1 MKTLAGTTRAAALSA
16 AAAVTLAAMLLAAA
30 GRAGIPPEVLLRDP
44 AQQFGFPVYAGFVSV
59 VGVFALVST
68 GAMAVLAASLTS
80 GNRAVLATVAALSI
94 FMAFDDHFVF
104 HERIATVHLGLS
116 SRLVMGA
123 YALVALWLL
132 TRPGVRRGPAGA
144 GGLVLAGALLALSG
158 AIDLLVPHSVTSVV
172 AEDLAKLGGYA
183 AWLVHW
189 GRFARACILASQRA
203 GGIEYVSEARAT
215 GSAVPSE

>member
-1 MKTLAGTTRAAALSA
+1 MKTIASATGVAALSA
-16 AAAVTLAAMLLAAA
+16 AAGTATAAVLLAAA
-30 GRAGIPPEVLLRDP
+30 GTAGISPEVLLRDP
-44 AQQFGFPVYAGFVSV
+44 AQQFGFPVYAGFVSA
-59 VGVFALVST
+59 VGVFALIAT
-68 GAMAVLAASLTS
+68 GAMAALAATLA
-80 GNRAVLATVAALSI
+80 RADRTILATVAALSV

-116 SRLVMGA
+116 SKLVMAA
-123 YALVALWLL
+123 YALVALWLFS
-132 TRPGVRRGPAGA
+132 RPAVRHGPAGA

-158 AIDLLVPHSVTSVV
+158 AIDLFLPYSVPALV

-183 AWLVHW
+183 AWLAHW
-189 GRFARACILASQRA
+189 GRFAQASVAASQRE